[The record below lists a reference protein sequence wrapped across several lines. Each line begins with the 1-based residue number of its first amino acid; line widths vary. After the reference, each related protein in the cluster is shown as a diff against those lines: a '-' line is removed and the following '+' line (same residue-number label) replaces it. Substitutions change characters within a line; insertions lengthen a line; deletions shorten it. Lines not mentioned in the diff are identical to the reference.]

1 MNEANEVR
9 LTATIQRVLSHDSRT
24 GHSILRAVLDAPG
37 SGLPAPLAGARQVT
51 ITGTL
56 HGVAV
61 GDRVRVVG
69 EPVQHPQFGWQF
81 RAKRMVRADLLRR
94 AGADLVLK
102 TGCFGR
108 LARDEIE
115 QARSAIPRL
124 PEALEQNA
132 VVVAGLKGTDR
143 KLIERLLTAWE
154 ECQTLRPAAGYLDA
168 LGMGADAIGR
178 VVSVYGTGTID
189 RVTKSPYDLLGVP
202 GIGFRTVDAL
212 AKRLGIAEDAQ
223 LRLAHSIDHLIE
235 RARERGDTIVSPG
248 GLVVSAGRLAGL
260 SNAVMAKAL
269 HFSVQKGTLTS
280 TPDGI
285 GNAQLVSHEREIAER
300 LKARVQPARALALG
314 PQSGQLFD
322 EQRAAVQALV
332 RAQTGILTGGPGVG
346 KTTVTRA
353 LMEALSAEGEEILLA
368 APTGQAARRMADAT
382 GAQTF
387 TVHQLLKSQG
397 TAGFLHN
404 ENNPLK
410 GSALIVDEASMLDV
424 SLTAALLRAM
434 PPHMRLYLVGDR
446 DQLPS
451 VDAGNVLGDL
461 IDSGVIPVAKLTQVR
476 RQAHDSD
483 IVQVAHSFLRGE
495 MPDLAG
501 ANSDFLFLPSQGDG
515 EIANRLQQTVTELLP
530 SLGFAPNDIQ
540 VLTPQRTTL
549 VGVQLLNRQLQAR
562 LNPPGPQ
569 ALHLFGDHFGP
580 GDRVMQVAN
589 DHERGLSNGQ
599 TGVIA
604 HIDTRSRAAWVRF
617 DDQLLAI
624 SAQQMAQVR
633 LAYAATVHKSQGS
646 EYGAVVVPISSSHA
660 GMLTRRLL
668 YTALTRGKK
677 QVVFIGEP
685 EALQKGL
692 ANTADAQRKTQLAGL
707 LRGMLREPAPEA
719 PALAM

>member
-1 MNEANEVR
+1 MNDSTEVR
-9 LTATIQRVLSHDSRT
+9 LTATVQRVLSHDSRT
-24 GHSILRAVLDAPG
+24 GHSILRAALDAPG
-37 SGLPAPLAGARQVT
+37 SGLPAPLAGVRQLT

-56 HGVAV
+56 HGVSV
-61 GDRVRVVG
+61 GDRIRVVG
-69 EPVQHPQFGWQF
+69 DPVQHARFGWQL

-108 LARDEIE
+108 HSRDEIE

-124 PEALEQNA
+124 SEALEQGT

-143 KLIERLLTAWE
+143 KLVERLLASWQ
-154 ECQTLRPAAGYLDA
+154 ECQPLRAAAGYLEA

-223 LRLAHSIDHLIE
+223 LRLAHSIDHLVE

-248 GLVVSAGRLAGL
+248 GLVASAGRLAGL
-260 SNAVMAKAL
+260 SNGVMAKAL
-269 HFSVQKGTLTS
+269 HYSVQKGSLSS

-285 GNAQLVSHEREIAER
+285 GNAQLVSYEREIAER
-300 LKARVQPARALALG
+300 LKSRIKPAKALPLG
-314 PQSGQLFD
+314 PQAEHLYD
-322 EQRAAVQALV
+322 EQRAALEVLLP
-332 RAQTGILTGGPGVG
+332 AQTGILTGGPGVG

-353 LMEALSAEGEEILLA
+353 LMEALSAEGGEILLA
-368 APTGQAARRMADAT
+368 APTGQAARRMAAAT
-382 GAQTF
+382 GAETF

-397 TAGFLHN
+397 AAGFQHN
-404 ENNPLK
+404 EENPLT

-434 PPHMRLYLVGDR
+434 PPNMRLYLVGDP

-451 VDAGNVLGDL
+451 VDAGNVLSDL
-461 IDSGVIPVAKLTQVR
+461 INAKVLPVAKLTQVR
-476 RQAHDSD
+476 RQAHDSA

-495 MPDLAG
+495 VPNLLG
-501 ANSDFLFLPSQGDG
+501 AASDYLFIPAKGDAAIAKRLEQAVTDMLPSM
-515 EIANRLQQTVTELLP
+515 
-530 SLGFAPNDIQ
+530 GFAPNEIQ

-580 GDRVMQVAN
+580 GDRVMQVVN

-604 HIDTRSRAAWVRF
+604 HIDGKARAAWVRF

-624 SAQQMAQVR
+624 SAEQMAQMR

-677 QVVFIGEP
+677 QVIFIGEQ

-707 LRGMLREPAPEA
+707 LRGMVRERQPEEQ
-719 PALAM
+719 ALAM